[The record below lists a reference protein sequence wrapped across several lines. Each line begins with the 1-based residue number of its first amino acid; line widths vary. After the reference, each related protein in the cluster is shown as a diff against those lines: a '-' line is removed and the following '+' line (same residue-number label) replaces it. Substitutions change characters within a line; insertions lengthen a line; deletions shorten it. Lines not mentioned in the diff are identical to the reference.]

1 MRRSVREAL
10 VGFSIL
16 AAVAGGLGLWFWLK
30 GVSLQR
36 NTWMIQ
42 ARFSDAAGLAV
53 RSPVMFRGVVVGNV
67 RRIRITDQ
75 AVEAEL
81 EINDPHLRLARPVVA
96 RVGTGSLLGG
106 DAIVALIPS
115 GRAQPAGLVDPRS
128 RQCDNRRMV
137 CSGGDVRGLVAPS
150 LADVTET
157 MQRLFSEAEQRRLV
171 PELVATT
178 KAFGATA
185 ERADRLIA
193 DTQRLS
199 RELQRSVSQADPI
212 LRNLDRASA
221 NAARA
226 TGNVANVTAAL
237 DNPRTIADLKNTL
250 NNASKLTARW
260 ESVGG
265 DVQKLTNDPQFIGGM
280 RSVAVGLG
288 KFFDELYPA
297 QTDAARERERRH
309 AAEQERV
316 RLQRQADQERLAPRS
331 RS

>member
-16 AAVAGGLGLWFWLK
+16 AAVAGGLGVWFWLK

-36 NTWMIQ
+36 NTWTIQ

-53 RSPVMFRGVVVGNV
+53 RSPVSFRGVVIGNV

-81 EINDPHLRLARPVVA
+81 EINDPHLRLARPVLA

-115 GRAQPAGLVDPRS
+115 GRAQPASLVDPRS
-128 RQCDNRRMV
+128 RQCDNSRMV
-137 CSGGDVRGLVAPS
+137 CSGGEVRGVVAPT
-150 LADVTET
+150 LGDVTET
-157 MQRLFSEAEQRRLV
+157 MQRLLSEAEQRRLV

-178 KAFGATA
+178 KVFAATA
-185 ERADRLIA
+185 DRADRLIA

-199 RELQRSVSQADPI
+199 RELERAVSKADPI

-226 TGNVANVTAAL
+226 TGNVENVTAAL
-237 DNPRTIADLKNTL
+237 NNPRSIADLKNTL

-260 ESVGG
+260 EAVGG
-265 DVQKLTNDPQFIGGM
+265 DVQKLTNDAQFIGGM

-288 KFFDELYPA
+288 KFFDDLYPA
-297 QTDAARERERRH
+297 QTDEARERERRH
-309 AAEQERV
+309 AAEQERI
-316 RLQRQADQERLAPRS
+316 RLQRQADQDRLAPRT

>member
-16 AAVAGGLGLWFWLK
+16 AAVAGGLGVWFWLK

-36 NTWMIQ
+36 NTWTIQ

-53 RSPVMFRGVVVGNV
+53 RSPVSYRGVVVGNV

-81 EINDPHLRLARPVVA
+81 EISDPDLRLARPVQA

-106 DAIVALIPS
+106 DAIVALIPG
-115 GRAQPAGLVDPRS
+115 GRAQPGTLVDPRS
-128 RQCDNRRMV
+128 RRCDNSRMV
-137 CSGGDVRGLVAPS
+137 CTGGEVQGVVAPT
-150 LADVTET
+150 LGDVTET
-157 MQRLFSEAEQRRLV
+157 MQRLLSEAEQRRLV

-178 KAFGATA
+178 KAFAATA
-185 ERADRLIA
+185 DRADRLIA

-199 RELQRSVSQADPI
+199 SELQRAVSQADPI
-212 LRNLDRASA
+212 LRNLDRAAA
-221 NAARA
+221 NTARA

-237 DNPRTIADLKNTL
+237 DNPRSIADLKKTL

-260 ESVGG
+260 EAVGG

-297 QTDAARERERRH
+297 NTEADREREQRH
-309 AAEQERV
+309 AAEQERI
-316 RLQRQADQERLAPRS
+316 RLQRQADQERLAPRT
-331 RS
+331 RL